1 MFEDSIKLQ
10 ARKVGLN
17 NGEYTMVMSDMN
29 DHFTN
34 KKYVTR
40 WEELVHLSNQGDI
53 SLQDALVTVLKMED
67 NN

>member
-1 MFEDSIKLQ
+1 
-10 ARKVGLN
+10 
-17 NGEYTMVMSDMN
+17 MVMSGMN

>member
-17 NGEYTMVMSDMN
+17 NGEYTMVMSGMN

-40 WEELVHLSNQGDI
+40 WEELEHLSNQGDI
-53 SLQDALVTVLKMED
+53 SLKDALLAVLQIE
-67 NN
+67 NNN